1 MHWGVLNTAMLAGL
15 LTAAVPI
22 IIHFLN
28 RRRDQVVDWGAM
40 QFLELGRRSRQKI
53 RLTELLLMLAR
64 MAVLAVVALALARP
78 FWTRAAAGKTSGG
91 PSAESPVAGGG
102 WGNNAPPK
110 DVVLI
115 IDGSASMDR
124 KLGGTTP
131 RALALRWA
139 RRLLA
144 GLRPGDSM
152 AILVAGD
159 SVRGVVE
166 PPSFDK
172 KRLDAA
178 LAGLAGQRGRGS
190 SDLPTALS
198 EAFRILERT
207 QNPGRDVIVLSDG
220 QRNAWR
226 PGETG
231 RWGLLRDLRR
241 RLPVPPRLWAIAF
254 GSGLAPDAP
263 NGSVG
268 PLTVSRA
275 LVTPGLPLTVSATL
289 TNAGPG
295 TLSRTAELLVDDQ
308 PVPGTAQVVGPV
320 PEGGHA
326 PLVFRTALP
335 SPGAHLV
342 AIKLVGGDD
351 ALPADDESAVPVAV
365 ADALP
370 VLLVD
375 GEPGLEPLSSETD
388 FLRAALAPTGDDTP
402 QAKTTTVSLEQFTA
416 DSLKDEKVL
425 VLANVEKLD
434 AERVAAVGRFLDA
447 GGGLLVAP
455 GDRVNADLFNN
466 LGILPARLGE
476 WRGDFAA
483 RQAVA
488 HPAPRSFV
496 GSLMTPFGEGEAP
509 PLGEADIFA
518 YRLLA
523 PGPDTAVL
531 ARFDTGD
538 PWLVEGTRGRGRVLL
553 LSAPVDAEGGTLPVN
568 PDFVPLVHEWVFH
581 LASGAAAPRSARAGE
596 PLVLDLP
603 VTVPET
609 VKDMPATRPDGASVR
624 AVVVHESGVVRA
636 RIDDTSES
644 GIYRLALPDPPGG
657 FVYGLVES
665 DGRESDP
672 SALETAETAKLAEGW
687 PFVFETDPDRLSSR
701 LAQNERGGRHE
712 VWRFLILA
720 ALVGLCTEI
729 WLTRRLVR
737 GQGLAG
743 A

>member
-1 MHWGVLNTAMLAGL
+1 MRWGLLNAAMLAGL
-15 LTAAVPI
+15 LAAAMPV

-28 RRRDQVVDWGAM
+28 RRRDQVIDWGAM

-78 FWTRAAAGKTSGG
+78 FWA
-91 PSAESPVAGGG
+91 PSASANVKASTGG
-102 WGNNAPPK
+102 WGQGAPPK
-110 DVVLI
+110 DVVLV

-124 KLGGTTP
+124 KLGGMTP

-139 RRLLA
+139 RRFIA
-144 GLRPGDSM
+144 ELRPGDSA

-159 SVRGVVE
+159 SVRELVA

-178 LAGLAGQRGRGS
+178 LANLAGQGGRGS
-190 SDLPTALS
+190 SDLPAALA
-198 EAFRILERT
+198 EAFRLLERT
-207 QNPGRDVIVLSDG
+207 QNPGRDVIILSDG

-226 PGETG
+226 PGETA
-231 RWGLLRDLRR
+231 RWALLRDLRR
-241 RLPVPPRLWAIAF
+241 RLPVPPQLWAVAL
-254 GSGLAPDAP
+254 GANRKPDAP
-263 NGSVG
+263 NGAVG
-268 PLTVSRA
+268 PLSVSRA
-275 LVTPGLPLTVSATL
+275 LVTPGLPLSVSATL

-295 TLSRTAELLVDDQ
+295 SLTRTAELLVDGQ
-308 PVPGTAQVVGPV
+308 VVPGSAQVVGPV
-320 PEGGHA
+320 PEGGQA

-335 SPGAHLV
+335 SAGAHLV
-342 AIKLVGGDD
+342 AVKLVGGDD
-351 ALPADDESAVPVAV
+351 ALPADDESAVPVTV

-370 VLLVD
+370 VLLVN
-375 GEPGLEPLSSETD
+375 GEPGLEPLAGETD

-402 QAKTTTVSLEQFTA
+402 QARATTITLEQFTS
-416 DSLKDEKVL
+416 DSLKDQKVL
-425 VLANVEKLD
+425 VLANVARLD
-434 AERVAAVGRFLDA
+434 PAQVAAVGRFLDG
-447 GGGLLVAP
+447 GGGLLIAP
-455 GDRVNADLFNN
+455 GDRTDADVFNN
-466 LGILPARLGE
+466 LGLLPARLGS
-476 WRGDFAA
+476 WKGDLAA

-488 HPAPRSFV
+488 HPNPRSFV
-496 GSLMTPFGEGEAP
+496 GSLMAPFGEGESP
-509 PLGEADIFA
+509 SLGEADVFA

-553 LSAPVDAEGGTLPVN
+553 LAAPIDAEGGTLPVN
-568 PDFVPLVHEWVFH
+568 PDFVPLVHEWLFH
-581 LASGAAAPRSARAGE
+581 LASASAAVRTSRAGE
-596 PLVLDLP
+596 PLVIDLP
-603 VTVPET
+603 ATLPES
-609 VKDMPATRPDGASVR
+609 VKELAVTRPDGASIRAPVVR
-624 AVVVHESGVVRA
+624 ESTGVRA

-644 GIYRLALPDPPGG
+644 GIYRVALAEAPGG
-657 FVYGLVES
+657 FLYGLVEG

-672 SALETAETAKLAEGW
+672 APLEAAEASTLAEGW
-687 PFVFETDPDRLSSR
+687 PLSFETDVDRLSSR
-701 LAQNERGGRHE
+701 LAETSRGGRHE
-712 VWRFLILA
+712 VWRVLILA
-720 ALVGLCTEI
+720 ALGGLCAEI